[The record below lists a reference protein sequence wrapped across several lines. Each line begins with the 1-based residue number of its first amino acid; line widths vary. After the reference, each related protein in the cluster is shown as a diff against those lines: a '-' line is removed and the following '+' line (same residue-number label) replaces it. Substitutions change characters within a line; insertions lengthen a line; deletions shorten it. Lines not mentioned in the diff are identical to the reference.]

1 MDVPL
6 FLLLIYAFAN
16 NMILCDNE
24 VRMRIHGSITATG
37 TMENITEDSR
47 KTVKLATEIRNMLNG
62 TMENLTEDSNK
73 AVKLATGIKDML
85 NGMCLYSDSKNSC
98 EKMEKETQKVTAEM
112 DSIKDKL
119 DKILSIVTDM
129 KNNGNRIL
137 PKECK
142 YITDPGLQTI
152 YLDDLR
158 NMSVQC
164 EEGGWT
170 LIQKR
175 YDGSV
180 EFHRNW
186 KDYENGFGDIHG
198 EFWLGN
204 KNIAQL
210 TSEGNHEL
218 RIDVEDWD
226 GNMRYAVY
234 KSFSVGDSSTKYR
247 LNISNYSGNA
257 GDGMSY
263 YNGMKFSTYDQDNDE
278 HKSHNC
284 AGGLNFQGGW
294 WYNNCWHSLKD
305 AMLNG
310 HYTHRNDP
318 YLGIM
323 YRTVGKYS
331 MKKSTMKIRRL

>member
-1 MDVPL
+1 MNVPL
-6 FLLLIYAFAN
+6 FLLLIYAFAI

-24 VRMRIHGSITATG
+24 VRMRIQGSITATG

-47 KTVKLATEIRNMLNG
+47 KTVKLATEIKNMLNG

-73 AVKLATGIKDML
+73 AVRLATGIKDML
-85 NGMCLYSDSKNSC
+85 NGMCLYSDGKNSC

-129 KNNGNRIL
+129 KNNGNGIL

-142 YITDPGLQTI
+142 DITDPGLQTI
-152 YLDDLR
+152 YLDDHR

-180 EFHRNW
+180 EFQRNW

-210 TSEGNHEL
+210 TSEGTHEL

-226 GNMRYAVY
+226 GNKRYAVY
-234 KSFSVGDSSTKYR
+234 RNFSIGAASTKYR
-247 LNISNYSGNA
+247 LSINDYSGNA
-257 GDGMSY
+257 GDGMNY
-263 YNGMKFSTYDQDNDE
+263 FNGMKFTTSDQDNDK
-278 HKSHNC
+278 HGSTNC
-284 AGGLNFQGGW
+284 ASHSYFKGGW
-294 WYNNCWHSLKD
+294 WYKD
-305 AMLNG
+305 CLHLSKHAMLNG
-310 HYTHRNDP
+310 HYTHRNNT
-318 YLGIM
+318 LQGIM
-323 YRTVGKYS
+323 YKSFIKTS
-331 MKKSTMKIRRL
+331 LKKSTMKIRKV